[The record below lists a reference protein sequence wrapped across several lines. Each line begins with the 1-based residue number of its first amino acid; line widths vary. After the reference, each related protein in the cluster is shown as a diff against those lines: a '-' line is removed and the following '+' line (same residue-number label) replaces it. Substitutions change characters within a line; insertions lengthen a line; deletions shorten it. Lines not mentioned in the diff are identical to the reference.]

1 VKRESVFRTRGA
13 RSEPWQLASAALL
26 VGIASAAVAVVLR
39 SGVHF
44 LFEALEPMRQVWWGM
59 LVLPGVGALLGVLVI
74 RVLFREPGG
83 HGVPAVLEA
92 VTQKGG
98 HMRRRSIVSRLIGS
112 LVNVASGGSAGLE
125 GPIVYSA
132 AAVGSTLS
140 NGMGL
145 AERQRVL
152 LLACGVAGG
161 IGAIFNAPLTGMI
174 FAMEVVLAE
183 WTLGALLPIAV
194 AATVATELGRLA
206 MGSHGAFEVA
216 GGDMAWAGRDL
227 LASGVLG
234 ALAGLLSVLL
244 VAMIFKM
251 ERFTRSLKTKVL
263 SGKIGLVAGLAGLCV
278 GALGLL
284 EPAAIGEGYET
295 VSAALNGDLHVGSAL
310 LLLLLVKLLAT
321 TLTLGSN
328 APGGIFAPSLVLGA
342 VLGYGFGSFINGA
355 FPSLEFASPEFFALA
370 AMAGL
375 VAGAMQA
382 PFTGIMLAL
391 ETTSGWTGTL
401 PLILVSVI
409 SVLVSRTFLRHS
421 FYTWEL
427 AERGQLMRPGTD
439 RRILSEMQVGEML
452 DHESIT
458 IQSGSSLEDLARQ
471 LPTTVRNHFAVLDDD
486 GKLMGMLDLTSLRG
500 VIFDEMVRRVTPVD
514 TVMDVEAPHILE
526 SETLLGAS
534 EVFASSG
541 AWVLPVVDAEGKF
554 LGTVSKSTLFDR
566 YRTELIVQTADH
578 QE

>member
-1 VKRESVFRTRGA
+1 MKRESVFRTRGK
-13 RSEPWQLASAALL
+13 RSEPWQLATAAAL
-26 VGIASAAVAVVLR
+26 VGVASAAVAIVLR
-39 SGVHF
+39 QGVHF
-44 LFEALEPMRQVWWGM
+44 LFDALAPLREVWWGM
-59 LVLPGVGALLGVLVI
+59 LFLPGVGALFGVLLI
-74 RVLFREPGG
+74 RVIFQEPGG
-83 HGVPAVLEA
+83 HGVPAVLDA
-92 VTQKGG
+92 VTQKAG
-98 HMRRRSIVSRLIGS
+98 HMRRRSIFSRLIGS

-140 NGMGL
+140 EGMRL

-194 AATVATELGRLA
+194 SATVATEIGRLV
-206 MGSHGAFEVA
+206 MKGESAFTVA
-216 GGDMAWAGRDL
+216 ADMTWAGRDL

-251 ERFTRSLKTKVL
+251 EHFTRGLKTGFV
-263 SGKIGLVAGLAGLCV
+263 SGKVGLVAGMAGVCV
-278 GALGLL
+278 GMLGLFQ
-284 EPAAIGEGYET
+284 PQAIGEGYEA
-295 VSAALNGDLHVGSAL
+295 VSAALSGEMVAGSGL
-310 LLLLLVKLLAT
+310 LVLLAVKLLAT

-342 VLGYGFGSFINGA
+342 TLGYGFGGLINWM
-355 FPSLEFASPEFFALA
+355 FPTFGFADPSFFALA

-375 VAGAMQA
+375 VAGSMQA
-382 PFTGIMLAL
+382 PFTGIMLAM
-391 ETTSGWTGTL
+391 ETTGGWHGTL

-409 SVLVSRTFLRHS
+409 SVLVSRTFLKHS

-427 AERGQLMRPGTD
+427 AERGSLMRPGSD
-439 RRILSEMQVGEML
+439 RRILSELRIGEML
-452 DHESIT
+452 DEESIT
-458 IQSGSSLEDLARQ
+458 IQSGSSLDDLARL
-471 LPTTVRNHFAVLDDD
+471 LPSTVRNHFAVIDEQERL
-486 GKLMGMLDLTSLRG
+486 LGMLDLTSLRG
-500 VIFDEMVRRVTPVD
+500 VIFDEVVRRVTPVD
-514 TVMDVEAPHILE
+514 TVMEADVPRIPE

-541 AWVLPVVDAEGKF
+541 AWVLPVIDANGRF

-578 QE
+578 RE

>member
-1 VKRESVFRTRGA
+1 MKRESVFRTRGA
-13 RSEPWQLASAALL
+13 RSEPWQLASAAML
-26 VGIASAAVAVVLR
+26 VGVASAAVAVVLR

-44 LFEALEPMRQVWWGM
+44 LFETLAPLREVWWGM
-59 LVLPGVGALLGVLVI
+59 LLLPGCGALLGVILI
-74 RVLFREPGG
+74 RVVFREPGG

-92 VTQKGG
+92 VTGKAG
-98 HMRRRSIVSRLIGS
+98 HMRRRSIFSRLVGS

-140 NGMGL
+140 EGMGL

-206 MGSHGAFEVA
+206 MGANGAFEVYA
-216 GGDMAWAGRDL
+216 DMAWAGRDL
-227 LASGVLG
+227 VASGVLG
-234 ALAGLLSVLL
+234 ALAGLMSVLL
-244 VAMIFKM
+244 VAMIFKA
-251 ERFTRSLKTKVL
+251 ERLTRSLKTSF
-263 SGKIGLVAGLAGLCV
+263 SGKVGLVAGLAGLCV
-278 GALGLL
+278 GALGLFQ
-284 EPAAIGEGYET
+284 PAAIGEGYET
-295 VSAALNGDLHVGSAL
+295 VSAALSGDLHVGTGL
-310 LLLLLVKLLAT
+310 LVLLLVKMLAT

-342 VLGYGFGSFINGA
+342 VLGYGFGGLINFI
-355 FPSLEFASPEFFALA
+355 FPSLNFASPGFFALA

-391 ETTSGWTGTL
+391 ETTAGWTGTL

-427 AERGQLMRPGTD
+427 AERGELMRPGSD
-439 RRILSEMQVGEML
+439 RRILKELHIGEML
-452 DHESIT
+452 DEESVT
-458 IQSGSSLEDLARQ
+458 IESGSSLDDLARL
-471 LPTTVRNHFAVLDDD
+471 LPTTVRHHFAVVEHD
-486 GKLMGMLDLTSLRG
+486 GTLLGMLDLTSLRG
-500 VIFDEMVRRVTPVD
+500 VIFDEVVRRVTPVD
-514 TVMDVEAPHILE
+514 TVMDLDVPSIPE

-534 EVFASSG
+534 EAFASSG
-541 AWVLPVVDAEGKF
+541 AWVLPVVDANGKF

-578 QE
+578 RE